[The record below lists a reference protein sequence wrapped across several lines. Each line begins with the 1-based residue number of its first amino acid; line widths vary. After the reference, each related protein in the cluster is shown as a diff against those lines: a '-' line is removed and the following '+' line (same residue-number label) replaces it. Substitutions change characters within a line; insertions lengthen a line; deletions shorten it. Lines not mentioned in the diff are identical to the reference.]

1 MRAMGIKGRLV
12 ASFAAML
19 VLVAAVLVPLML
31 NQLAAIIR
39 MAEERE
45 LAGTREAFIAAV
57 DNSTHSGA
65 TLALLVAEMPEARQ
79 AFADGDRDRLA
90 QMFAGPFAALKAAFG
105 VEQMQFHT
113 APATSFLRVHMPKK
127 FGDDLSSF
135 RQTVLEA
142 NKTGKAVM
150 GLENGVGGMGI
161 RSVLPVRHDQRQIGT
176 VEFGMNFGQA
186 LADNF
191 KQQFGV
197 DVSIHAAKPAVGQG
211 GAAKD
216 EFNTLASTTKDSFF
230 SEAEWREALA
240 GSQIIRRGERGGHP
254 VAAVAA
260 PVLDYAG
267 KPAAVVELVMDSSAY
282 AAQYAAARN
291 TALAVAGAVVLVGL
305 AAALLLA
312 RGIARPLE
320 GMTQVMGSL
329 VRGELAVVVPST
341 DRADEVGEMARAVAV
356 FKSHAEENKALH
368 EQQEALRREGEAERK
383 RSMGRVADG
392 LQSSLGR
399 VAETVESASAGM
411 RETAESMSALVDQ
424 ARGNAAAVASAAEE
438 ASANVQTVAA
448 ATEELSIS
456 IGEIGRQMAE
466 NSRIAD
472 SAVDDAAAADAK
484 VVELSNAVTRIN
496 EVVKFITA
504 IAAQTNMLALNAT
517 IEAARAGDAGKGF
530 AVVAGEVKHL
540 ANQTAQATE
549 EIGAH
554 ITAVQ
559 DATTQAVNAI
569 GAITSVIGRMSAVTT
584 AIASAVEEQGAAT
597 QEIARNVQQAAEGT
611 RQVSVNI
618 AGVSQVVGE
627 TGRAA
632 QSVLE
637 SGIAL
642 AAQAEALK
650 TGVQHSV
657 VEIRAA

>member
-1 MRAMGIKGRLV
+1 MNTLGIKGRLV

-19 VLVAAVLVPLML
+19 GLVALVLVPLML
-31 NQLAAIIR
+31 NQLAATIR

-45 LAGTREAFIAAV
+45 LTGTREAFTAAV
-57 DNSTHSGA
+57 GNSTHTGA
-65 TLALLVAEMPEARQ
+65 TLALLVAEMPEVKRAL
-79 AFADGDRDRLA
+79 AAADRDRLT
-90 QMFAGPFAALKAAFG
+90 QMFTAPFAALKAAYG

-113 APATSFLRVHMPKK
+113 APATSFLRVHMPAK

-135 RQTVLEA
+135 RQTVVEA
-142 NKTGKAVM
+142 NNNGKAVM

-161 RSVLPVRHDQRQIGT
+161 RAVLPVRHDQRQIGT

-186 LADNF
+186 LADSF
-191 KQQFGV
+191 KGQFGV
-197 DVSIHAAKPAVGQG
+197 DVAIHAVKSAVGQ

-216 EFNTLASTTKDSFF
+216 EFKTLAATTKDSFF
-230 SEAEWREALA
+230 SEAEWRAVLS
-240 GSQIIRRGERGGHP
+240 GSQIIRRGERAGQP

-267 KPAAVVELVMDSSAY
+267 KPAAVVELIMDSSEY

-305 AAALLLA
+305 VAALLLA
-312 RGIARPLE
+312 RGIAQPLE
-320 GMTQVMGSL
+320 AMTQIMGSL
-329 VRGELAVVVPST
+329 VRGQLAVVVPST

-356 FKSHAEENKALH
+356 FKTQAEENRTLH
-368 EQQEALRREGEAERK
+368 EQQEALRSEAEIERK
-383 RSMGRVADG
+383 RGMGRVADG

-399 VAETVESASAGM
+399 VAETVETASAGM
-411 RETAESMSALVDQ
+411 RETAEGMSALVDQ

-438 ASANVQTVAA
+438 ASTNVQTVAA

-472 SAVDDAAAADAK
+472 SAVDDAAAADTK
-484 VVELSNAVTRIN
+484 VAELSNAVTRIG

-504 IAAQTNMLALNAT
+504 IAGQTNMLALNAT
-517 IEAARAGDAGKGF
+517 IEAARAGEAGKGF

-540 ANQTAQATE
+540 ANQTAQATQ

-554 ITAVQ
+554 IAAVQ
-559 DATTQAVNAI
+559 DATTEAVKAI
-569 GAITSVIGRMSAVTT
+569 GAITAVIGRMSAVTT

-611 RQVSVNI
+611 RQVSHNI
-618 AGVSQVVGE
+618 ASVSQVVGE
-627 TGRAA
+627 TGMAA
-632 QSVLE
+632 QSVLN

-650 TGVQHSV
+650 AGVQHSV
-657 VEIRAA
+657 TEIRAA